1 MDKYVQV
8 IILRDNAGPPYSK
21 KTFNR
26 TQIYF
31 KTLSRS
37 IFSFENNELLRTHQI
52 TAMLPTLMVQ
62 INRVF
67 VIFILLSIL
76 IPSQI
81 IYALIF
87 LVNTFLLYDFK
98 YIIKVKIKLVK
109 TLSNVK
115 IIRKHLKKVFSY
127 FDLLDV
133 QIILIRLKC

>member
-115 IIRKHLKKVFSY
+115 IIRNHLKKVFSY

-133 QIILIRLKC
+133 QTIFIRLKC